1 MKFFTLSL
9 FLLMFSTY
17 YSSAQNFADSVLLL
31 NGKSYRCNIK
41 GMEGP
46 SLHFEI
52 KNKKGKI
59 EQYFIADYRINSY
72 YKNGIET
79 AVYKQDDEIGNFLTY
94 NESKRYAIGAYDA
107 RQTYKPYYVFWSS
120 FALSYAT
127 SLWDTYLPKSVANDT
142 NHVDYPNINT
152 GFFQKRPTILPFT
165 VPILLSVSFGLPNM
179 RVKQKYILHQEGYG
193 DKIYYTGFNSYAK
206 QKRTFSALKGSFM
219 GVGLGLITY
228 AIFK

>member
-1 MKFFTLSL
+1 MKIFFTILSL
-9 FLLMFSTY
+9 IIFVVNTN
-17 YSSAQNFADSVLLL
+17 AQNYADSVLLL
-31 NGKSYRCNIK
+31 NGKSYKCNIK

-46 SLHFEI
+46 SLHFEVQ
-52 KNKKGKI
+52 NKRGKV

-79 AVYKQDDEIGNFLTY
+79 PVYKKDDEIGNFLTY

-107 RQTYKPYYVFWSS
+107 RQTYKPYYVFFTSM
-120 FALSYAT
+120 ALAYAT
-127 SLWDTYLPKSVANDT
+127 SLWDTYLPKSVALDSS
-142 NHVDYPNINT
+142 HVDFPNVKT
-152 GFFQKRPTILPFT
+152 GFFQKSPTIIPFT
-165 VPILLSVSFGLPNM
+165 VPILFSVSFGLPNM

-206 QKRTFSALKGSFM
+206 QKRAFSALKGGFI

-228 AIFK
+228 AIFH